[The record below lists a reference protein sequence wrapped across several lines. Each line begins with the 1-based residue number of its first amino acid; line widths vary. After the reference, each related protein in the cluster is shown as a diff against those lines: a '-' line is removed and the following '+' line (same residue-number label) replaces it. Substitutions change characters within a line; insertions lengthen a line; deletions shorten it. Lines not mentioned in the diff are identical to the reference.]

1 MYFYVSHAP
10 IIVLTDHILDTF
22 DLSIDCYVK
31 MTIESIL
38 IFLYVLLYASTN
50 IGFSICLFTRNNK
63 LYYA

>member
-22 DLSIDCYVK
+22 YLSIDCYVK

-38 IFLYVLLYASTN
+38 IFFVCVV
-50 IGFSICLFTRNNK
+50 ICKYKYRIQYLFVYK
-63 LYYA
+63 KK